1 MKTSDI
7 NRRCFIKSLLRFFV
21 CSLIDVSF
29 IYMRCHVFYRS
40 FKNVNLWRQ
49 TPAFI
54 PFGSYIFSQQGAA

>member
-40 FKNVNLWRQ
+40 FKNVNL
-49 TPAFI
+49 
-54 PFGSYIFSQQGAA
+54 